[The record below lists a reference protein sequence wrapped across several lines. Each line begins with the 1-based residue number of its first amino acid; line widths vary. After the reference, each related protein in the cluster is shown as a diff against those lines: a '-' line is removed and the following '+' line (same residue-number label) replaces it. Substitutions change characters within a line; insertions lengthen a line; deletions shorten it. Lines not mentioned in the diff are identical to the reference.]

1 MTLHLPHPQYFNR
14 PEKIESMFYI
24 LINKQPMQTKDGKIY
39 EFKTSKEAVRVV
51 YICYGLSALNKFVK
65 IKKK

>member
-1 MTLHLPHPQYFNR
+1 
-14 PEKIESMFYI
+14 
-24 LINKQPMQTKDGKIY
+24 MQTKDGKIY